1 VRSSRPEKGQLS
13 SPPVAVWV
21 IVAFISAAFFLL
33 SLPAFNSYRVADRAF
48 HEASARRLASFKARS
63 GGAKKN
69 LRVIAIGSSLMGKA
83 VFIDD
88 EMESLAISRGLD
100 GLEFMRLTR
109 PAGNITDFM
118 PLSDAIF
125 EAAPDII
132 LVESY
137 SAMYDRKAVR
147 NAFSRK
153 YVAFLKAMLMESLK
167 AGRPLL
173 PRAEEAHAEEDFERP
188 LLENRA
194 LPLDSLIAH
203 WNERSS
209 IDISESG
216 PFFSGA
222 AGRGIRVVL
231 VDIPRDPEFERRSG
245 GPSLEEVRLRK
256 ALEEDYGVLSVT
268 FPRPIEAKS
277 YSDHVH
283 LNAEGRLEFSLW
295 LIEEL
300 KGAGGA

>member
-1 VRSSRPEKGQLS
+1 VLSSRAEKGQGS
-13 SPPVAVWV
+13 SPPLVVWAVVAL
-21 IVAFISAAFFLL
+21 ISAAFFLL
-33 SLPAFNSYRVADRAF
+33 SLPAFDRYRTADRVF
-48 HEASARRLASFKARS
+48 HEASAMRLESFKARS
-63 GGAKKN
+63 GGAKKT

-83 VFIDD
+83 VFIDS
-88 EMESLAISRGLD
+88 EMESLAKSRGLD

-109 PAGNITDFM
+109 PAGNITGFM
-118 PLSDAIF
+118 PLSAAIY
-125 EAAPDII
+125 EATPDII

-137 SAMYDRKAVR
+137 SALYDRNAVK

-188 LLENRA
+188 LLGNLA
-194 LPLDSLIAH
+194 LSIDSLISH
-203 WNERSS
+203 WNERSL
-209 IDISESG
+209 IDTDVSG

-222 AGRGIRVVL
+222 AERGIRVVL
-231 VDIPRDPEFERRSG
+231 VDIPRDPEFERRAG
-245 GPSLEEVRLRK
+245 GPGHEEATLRKRLEEEYGAMSLR
-256 ALEEDYGVLSVT
+256 
-268 FPRPIEAKS
+268 FPRAIGEKS

-283 LNAEGRLEFSLW
+283 LNGEGRLEFSLW

-300 KGAGGA
+300 KGAFGA